1 MDKIFF
7 FIRGISSTK
16 YISVS
21 KYIESADGKAM
32 QNRDDI
38 AAGIRQELPYDDSD
52 GEQEGV
58 ILDTA

>member
-1 MDKIFF
+1 
-7 FIRGISSTK
+7 
-16 YISVS
+16 
-21 KYIESADGKAM
+21 M